1 MAHGRLAR
9 GGRKPRF
16 QSRGGAVVLV
26 DEPAEHVP
34 PANITRTDRHGD
46 PRPAEW
52 RGEADGAMR
61 SLPVVVLGVD
71 AERLVELSSTKDE
84 CPVEALGPDRL
95 DHPFRVGIGV
105 RGPDRGA
112 DDPYPLGAE
121 HRVERDAELRVTVPD
136 QEPDGRR
143 VAIEVHGEVPGL
155 LGDPRRVG
163 MRWIRRLPSSM
174 NTRT

>member
-1 MAHGRLAR
+1 MRA
-9 GGRKPRF
+9 P
-16 QSRGGAVVLV
+16 AVVV
-26 DEPAEHVP
+26 IDIGPEGSIQMPPTEDE
-34 PANITRTDRHGD
+34 G
-46 PRPAEW
+46 
-52 RGEADGAMR
+52 
-61 SLPVVVLGVD
+61 
-71 AERLVELSSTKDE
+71 
-84 CPVEALGPDRL
+84 PVEALGSDGL
-95 DHPFRVGIGV
+95 DHPFRVGIGI

-163 MRWIRRLPSSM
+163 MNR
-174 NTRT
+174 